1 VIAARRKRRRTLS
14 ITSLIDVIFL
24 LLLFFMLASTFQ
36 KFSELD
42 VAAVS
47 GASSPSTAP
56 QDTSLT
62 LLIEPNQVRLD
73 NAAMELDRLVES
85 LSAASPEPRQL
96 SVRTAPGV
104 SSQRL
109 IDVLVALEPIAD
121 LNVNLETGA

>member
-42 VAAVS
+42 IGAVS
-47 GASSPSTAP
+47 DAGEATQMSQEPR
-56 QDTSLT
+56 LE
-62 LLIEPNQVRLD
+62 LIVEPGQVRLAGAVM
-73 NAAMELDRLVES
+73 NTNQLVEE
-85 LSAASPEPRQL
+85 LRAPSPQPKRL
-96 SVRTAPGV
+96 SVRAAPGV

-109 IDVLVALEPIAD
+109 IDVLVVLEPIDD
-121 LNVNLETGA
+121 LNVNLEIEA